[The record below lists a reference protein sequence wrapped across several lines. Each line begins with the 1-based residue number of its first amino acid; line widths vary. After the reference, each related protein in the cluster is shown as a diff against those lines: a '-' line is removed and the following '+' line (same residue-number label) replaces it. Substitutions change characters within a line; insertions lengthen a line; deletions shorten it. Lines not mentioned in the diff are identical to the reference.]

1 MAASKL
7 ARNVW
12 EALGSW
18 TLRREPDPKQ
28 SSQIRLMP
36 LNVSAKSKM
45 CFPCQSCRLGALD
58 ETRPSQRLFC
68 GSDESCSL
76 GFKTLTVHVGTVWNY
91 RIC

>member
-45 CFPCQSCRLGALD
+45 CFLVKAAGLERWMKPGHRKGFFAVLMNHVLLD
-58 ETRPSQRLFC
+58 LK
-68 GSDESCSL
+68 L
-76 GFKTLTVHVGTVWNY
+76 
-91 RIC
+91 